1 MSSGC
6 SSHLCARVAHISDNR
21 NSVRAGP
28 NAGKAKAEAK
38 EMEDAADADAN
49 AEDEDFTERVCE
61 QRRQQRRQ
69 QLKLPQ
75 LPSADMTDLCG
86 FLWSRRCG
94 VTVGERRCAPQWET
108 AGFGVC

>member
-1 MSSGC
+1 
-6 SSHLCARVAHISDNR
+6 
-21 NSVRAGP
+21 
-28 NAGKAKAEAK
+28 
-38 EMEDAADADAN
+38 MEDVQQMLMLML
-49 AEDEDFTERVCE
+49 RMKILQSVCE

-75 LPSADMTDLCG
+75 LPSADTTDLCG